1 MRYSILNT
9 SIVITIILIAF
20 SPFGRWIES
29 TMVSHVLFELP
40 LLVVFG
46 TLLGVQLNLHYNP
59 ILRWINSGGIFGIL
73 TAVFT
78 LAFWMIPR
86 WLDASL
92 NDPLIAYAKY
102 VSMLFVGMSLAMSWP
117 GAHVI
122 TRALVKIEFLTMLYR
137 LGWIYLISPERL
149 CNNYLLADQKWLGS
163 GFLLIGLTLSIS
175 WMLPVF
181 FGSKFGSIRMSVDH

>member
-1 MRYSILNT
+1 
-9 SIVITIILIAF
+9 
-20 SPFGRWIES
+20 
-29 TMVSHVLFELP
+29 MVSHVLFELP
-40 LLVVFG
+40 LLVVLG
-46 TLLGVQLNLHYNP
+46 MLLGMQLNSQCNP
-59 ILRWINSGGIFGIL
+59 ILKWINSGGIFGIL

-149 CNNYLLADQKWLGS
+149 CNNYLLTDQKWLGC

-175 WMLPVF
+175 WMLPIF
-181 FGSKFGSIRMSVDH
+181 FGSKFGPIRMSVDH